1 MKSPVS
7 NSRIPPVL
15 PSEAD
20 PTAARILQARERK
33 WGRAW
38 NVTSTIA
45 NAPAV
50 LVMMNH
56 AWDSLGRSS
65 LSVADRE
72 LIAMEMA
79 VMNGCHYC
87 VPAHRYIAHE
97 EAKFDTD
104 TISQLE
110 RVARGD
116 KLPDGTRL
124 STMQRL
130 VRRLVATRGSLTED
144 EFRKFMSAG
153 VAPQQMIETIAEIAQ
168 CTVTNFT
175 NRLAGTP
182 LDSFLEKYR

>member
-1 MKSPVS
+1 MNSPVS
-7 NSRIPPVL
+7 SPRIPPVL

-20 PTAARILQARERK
+20 PAAARILRVRERK

-50 LVMMNH
+50 LAMMNH

-97 EAKFDTD
+97 EAQFDPE
-104 TISQLE
+104 TIKQLE
-110 RVARGD
+110 RVARGES
-116 KLPDGTRL
+116 LPDGTRL

-130 VRRLVATRGSLTED
+130 VRRLVATHGGLADD
-144 EFRKFMSAG
+144 EFREFMAAG
-153 VAPQQMIETIAEIAQ
+153 VAPQQMIETIAEIAH

-175 NRLAGTP
+175 NRLARTP
-182 LDSFLEKYR
+182 LDPFLEKYR